1 MNKLLDYFCLTIVG
15 LLLSNCLFAQTPVVL
30 FPTDTIVCTG
40 QSVILNSINDGETEY
55 LWTATDPAFGITTQA
70 TPRVTI
76 KNTTTFFLKI
86 RKKDVTIE
94 KSITFKVIKPETVTI
109 MNSDT
114 TICRGN
120 SIELKAKATGNGTFM
135 WVPGGAA
142 QSIQIAPRIHAQYEV
157 VYYYGSKNCEA
168 RDSVNIRVTDP
179 FYLAIDMTSRAQ
191 TVRPGESIALKAVT
205 DLPSS
210 VKLMY
215 TWTENNKP
223 FGSNSPIISAQP
235 NRNPSIYTVKA
246 TDSRGCSQ
254 TATLALEVLP
264 LEIKMPTAF
273 TPNND
278 NENDLLGPVV
288 VNGGEVTVK
297 KFQVFDRW
305 GNLVHEN
312 AQEKWDGKHNSI
324 DMPQG
329 IYIYYVEMVL
339 PNGVYKILKGDTFLM
354 R

>member
-1 MNKLLDYFCLTIVG
+1 MNKLLDYFLLTLVG
-15 LLLSNCLFAQTPVVL
+15 LLFNHCLFAQNPTVL
-30 FPTDTIVCTG
+30 FPTDTTVCTG
-40 QSVILNSINDGETEY
+40 TSVILNSINDGETEY
-55 LWTATDPAFGITTQA
+55 IWTASDPTFGTTTQA
-70 TPRVTI
+70 TPRVTV
-76 KNTTTFFLKI
+76 KKTTTYFLKA
-86 RKKDVTIE
+86 RKNDITMQ
-94 KSITFKVIKPETVTI
+94 KSITFNVIKPETVNI
-109 MNSDT
+109 INNDT
-114 TICRGN
+114 SVCRGTT
-120 SIELKAKATGNGTFM
+120 IELKARGTGNGTYM

-142 QSIQIAPRIHAQYEV
+142 QSIQVAPRIHAQYEV
-157 VYYYGSKNCEA
+157 IYYYGAKKCEA
-168 RDSVNIRVTDP
+168 HDTVNIKVTDP
-179 FYLAIDMTSRAQ
+179 FFLAIDMTSRAQ
-191 TVRPGESIALKAVT
+191 TVRPGENIALKAVT
-205 DLPSS
+205 DLPLSA
-210 VKLMY
+210 KLIY
-215 TWTENNKP
+215 TWTENSKP

-288 VNGGEVTVK
+288 VNGGDFTVK

-312 AQEKWDGKHNSI
+312 AQDKWDGKHNSV

-329 IYIYYVEMVL
+329 IYIYYVEVVL
-339 PNGVYKILKGDTFLM
+339 PNGVYKILKGDVFLM